1 MRLKR
6 QDLMAVKVCHSN
18 SLACVPT
25 WLGLNVSDLQK
36 ENEERGGAQHW
47 HSTHM
52 TNKHS
57 RGRSRIFFRRG
68 WTRLLLYFKT
78 NKPHS
83 LFFFAEYQLY

>member
-18 SLACVPT
+18 SLAYVPT

-47 HSTHM
+47 RDTWL
-52 TNKHS
+52 TNIQTMK
-57 RGRSRIFFRRG
+57 
-68 WTRLLLYFKT
+68 
-78 NKPHS
+78 
-83 LFFFAEYQLY
+83 